1 MKLHRN
7 IALGVVEGLQNIFTN
22 KIPLRVELQRLLK
35 LNRKWGSRDRRLLG
49 EVLIDCIR
57 WKTTYAF
64 LGNFDDKTKHFNWKL
79 LGVWLLLK
87 EYELPKWEELIDLKK
102 LQNTLP
108 LEPKKTTRVIRHSI
122 PDWLDKVGM
131 DAFGE
136 VIWEKEL
143 SKQNEGG
150 PLVLR
155 VNTLKT
161 TPEKLQ
167 KLLEKKFGILSNLN
181 ESYPEA
187 LILEKHYKLTNLEP
201 YQKGLFE
208 IQDANSQLVSHW
220 VNPKPGM
227 KIIDACAGA
236 GGKTLHMAA
245 LMENKGN
252 IIAIDNYPKKLEQL
266 IKRAHRNRINI
277 IQTND
282 ASEITVFES
291 NLEKAD
297 VVLIDAPCSG
307 LGILRRNPA
316 AKWHMTPE
324 RMEELQK
331 LQLQILKKN
340 APLVKKGGRLIYAT
354 CSIFPSENSLQIQ
367 SFLNTE
373 SGKRFNLKKEE
384 TFLAYKTGFDGFF
397 IAELSAE

>member
-49 EVLIDCIR
+49 EVLLDCIR

-187 LILEKHYKLTNLEP
+187 LILEKHSKLTHLEP

-236 GGKTLHMAA
+236 GYWTNNWV
-245 LMENKGN
+245 LM
-252 IIAIDNYPKKLEQL
+252 D
-266 IKRAHRNRINI
+266 
-277 IQTND
+277 
-282 ASEITVFES
+282 
-291 NLEKAD
+291 
-297 VVLIDAPCSG
+297 SG
-307 LGILRRNPA
+307 L
-316 AKWHMTPE
+316 WMETE
-324 RMEELQK
+324 RTFCEWQDHDEVFVVHL
-331 LQLQILKKN
+331 
-340 APLVKKGGRLIYAT
+340 
-354 CSIFPSENSLQIQ
+354 FPSEVHMHFKLLPPGIEYKDSYGHDGYFVRGSYTPYLYESL
-367 SFLNTE
+367 
-373 SGKRFNLKKEE
+373 
-384 TFLAYKTGFDGFF
+384 
-397 IAELSAE
+397 